1 MTADGGIR
9 ASDHDRESTVE
20 VLREAYT
27 AGRLDL
33 DEFDERTTSAYSS
46 KTWGDLRARTD
57 DLPVEPK
64 LGADL
69 QPVTPKPDPVGPARS
84 QSYRPPFIPLLP
96 IALVWLVIAAAAHTS
111 AVVIPIVMLCLISV
125 RLFGWRRRRPSGPK
139 PPQNSLYS
147 ANDGEPGNR
156 PRTRGFLRNSPTFA
170 LGTLG
175 FIPADCRLNDVAYS
189 DRPPAERVKI

>member
-9 ASDHDRESTVE
+9 ASDHDREGTVE

-33 DEFDERTTSAYSS
+33 DEFDERTTAAYAA
-46 KTWGDLRARTD
+46 KTWGDLRGLTA
-57 DLPVEPK
+57 DLPAEPR

-69 QPVTPKPDPVGPARS
+69 QPSAPKPEPVAPGRP

-111 AVVIPIVMLCLISV
+111 AVIIPIVMLCLVSV
-125 RLFGWRRRRPSGPK
+125 RLFGWRRRRPSDPK
-139 PPQNSLYS
+139 PPQNSLHL
-147 ANDGEPGNR
+147 
-156 PRTRGFLRNSPTFA
+156 RTVN
-170 LGTLG
+170 
-175 FIPADCRLNDVAYS
+175 NKQ
-189 DRPPAERVKI
+189 RVG

>member
-27 AGRLDL
+27 AGRLTL
-33 DEFDERTTSAYSS
+33 DEFDERTTSAYAA
-46 KTWGDLRARTD
+46 KTWGDLRALTE
-57 DLPVEPK
+57 DLPHEPK

-69 QPVTPKPDPVGPARS
+69 QQAGAKPDAIVPVRA

-111 AVVIPIVMLCLISV
+111 AVVIPIVMLALVSV
-125 RLFGWRRRRPSGPK
+125 RLFGWRRRRPSDPK
-139 PPQNSLYS
+139 PPQS
-147 ANDGEPGNR
+147 
-156 PRTRGFLRNSPTFA
+156 
-170 LGTLG
+170 
-175 FIPADCRLNDVAYS
+175 
-189 DRPPAERVKI
+189 

>member
-1 MTADGGIR
+1 MSTDGGIR

-33 DEFDERTTSAYSS
+33 DEFDERTNAAYAS
-46 KTWGDLRARTD
+46 KTWGDLRELTT
-57 DLPVEPK
+57 DLPAEPQ

-69 QPVTPKPDPVGPARS
+69 QAQSSLPKPEIVSPVRTQG
-84 QSYRPPFIPLLP
+84 YRPPFIPLLP

-111 AVVIPIVMLCLISV
+111 AVMIPIVMLFLISL

-139 PPQNSLYS
+139 PPQNSLHS
-147 ANDGEPGNR
+147 AWGDWPTP
-156 PRTRGFLRNSPTFA
+156 PR
-170 LGTLG
+170 
-175 FIPADCRLNDVAYS
+175 
-189 DRPPAERVKI
+189 

>member
-1 MTADGGIR
+1 MTTDGGIR

-33 DEFDERTTSAYSS
+33 DEFDDRTTAAYAS
-46 KTWGDLRARTD
+46 KTWGDLRELTS
-57 DLPVEPK
+57 DLPTAPR

-69 QPVTPKPDPVGPARS
+69 QSSPPLPKPEIVSPVRP

-111 AVVIPIVMLCLISV
+111 AVIIPIVMLFLISL
-125 RLFGWRRRRPSGPK
+125 RLFGWRRRRPPDPK
-139 PPQNSLYS
+139 PPHQSLHLP
-147 ANDGEPGNR
+147 AGK
-156 PRTRGFLRNSPTFA
+156 FPT
-170 LGTLG
+170 
-175 FIPADCRLNDVAYS
+175 AD
-189 DRPPAERVKI
+189 K

>member
-1 MTADGGIR
+1 MTTDGGIR
-9 ASDHDRESTVE
+9 ASDHDRESAVE

-33 DEFDERTTSAYSS
+33 DEFDERTTAAYAS
-46 KTWGDLRARTD
+46 KTWGDLRELTA
-57 DLPVEPK
+57 DLPAEPK

-69 QPVTPKPDPVGPARS
+69 QPSLPKPEAVGPARP
-84 QSYRPPFIPLLP
+84 QAYRPPFVPLLP

-139 PPQNSLYS
+139 PPQGSLQLPEAHNGWWY
-147 ANDGEPGNR
+147 R
-156 PRTRGFLRNSPTFA
+156 
-170 LGTLG
+170 
-175 FIPADCRLNDVAYS
+175 
-189 DRPPAERVKI
+189 

>member
-33 DEFDERTTSAYSS
+33 DEFDERTTAAYAA
-46 KTWGDLRARTD
+46 KTWGDLRGLTA
-57 DLPVEPK
+57 DLPAEPR

-69 QPVTPKPDPVGPARS
+69 QPSAPKLEAAAPGRP

-111 AVVIPIVMLCLISV
+111 AVIIPIVMLCLVSV
-125 RLFGWRRRRPSGPK
+125 RLFGWRRRRPSDPK
-139 PPQNSLYS
+139 PPQNSLHL
-147 ANDGEPGNR
+147 
-156 PRTRGFLRNSPTFA
+156 RTVN
-170 LGTLG
+170 
-175 FIPADCRLNDVAYS
+175 NKQ
-189 DRPPAERVKI
+189 RVG

>member
-1 MTADGGIR
+1 MTTDGGIR

-33 DEFDERTTSAYSS
+33 DEFDERTTRAYAA
-46 KTWGDLRARTD
+46 KTWGNLRELTS
-57 DLPVEPK
+57 DLPSEAR

-69 QPVTPKPDPVGPARS
+69 QASPPLPKPEPVSPARP
-84 QSYRPPFIPLLP
+84 QAYRPPFIPLLP

-111 AVVIPIVMLCLISV
+111 AVIIPIVMLFIISL

-139 PPQNSLYS
+139 PPQGSLH
-147 ANDGEPGNR
+147 
-156 PRTRGFLRNSPTFA
+156 L
-170 LGTLG
+170 
-175 FIPADCRLNDVAYS
+175 PAG
-189 DRPPAERVKI
+189 K

>member
-1 MTADGGIR
+1 MTPDGGIR

-33 DEFDERTTSAYSS
+33 DEFDERTTAAYAA
-46 KTWGDLRARTD
+46 KTWGDLRGLTA
-57 DLPVEPK
+57 DLPAEAK

-69 QPVTPKPDPVGPARS
+69 RPSLPKPDPMAPAARP

-111 AVVIPIVMLCLISV
+111 AVIIPIVMLGLISV
-125 RLFGWRRRRPSGPK
+125 RLFGWRRRRPSDPK
-139 PPQNSLYS
+139 PPQNSLHV
-147 ANDGEPGNR
+147 
-156 PRTRGFLRNSPTFA
+156 RTVNNKRRAG
-170 LGTLG
+170 
-175 FIPADCRLNDVAYS
+175 
-189 DRPPAERVKI
+189 

>member
-1 MTADGGIR
+1 MTTDGGIR

-33 DEFDERTTSAYSS
+33 DEFDERTTSAYAS
-46 KTWGDLRARTD
+46 KTWGDLRELTS
-57 DLPVEPK
+57 DLPTTPR

-69 QPVTPKPDPVGPARS
+69 QKPALPKPEIVSPVRP

-111 AVVIPIVMLCLISV
+111 AVVIPIVMLFLISL
-125 RLFGWRRRRPSGPK
+125 RLFGWRRRRPPDAK
-139 PPQNSLYS
+139 PPNNSLHFPDGKLPS
-147 ANDGEPGNR
+147 AQ
-156 PRTRGFLRNSPTFA
+156 
-170 LGTLG
+170 
-175 FIPADCRLNDVAYS
+175 
-189 DRPPAERVKI
+189 K

>member
-1 MTADGGIR
+1 MSTDGGIR

-33 DEFDERTTSAYSS
+33 DEFDERTSAAYAS
-46 KTWGDLRARTD
+46 KTWGDLRELTA
-57 DLPVEPK
+57 DLPAEPR

-69 QPVTPKPDPVGPARS
+69 QTQPSLPKPEIVSPARP

-111 AVVIPIVMLCLISV
+111 AVVIPIVMLFLISL

-139 PPQNSLYS
+139 PPQNSLHS
-147 ANDGEPGNR
+147 ANG
-156 PRTRGFLRNSPTFA
+156 
-170 LGTLG
+170 
-175 FIPADCRLNDVAYS
+175 
-189 DRPPAERVKI
+189 K

>member
-1 MTADGGIR
+1 MTTDGGIR

-27 AGRLDL
+27 AGRLNL
-33 DEFDERTTSAYSS
+33 DEFDERTTAAYAS
-46 KTWGDLRARTD
+46 KTWDDLRELTS
-57 DLPVEPK
+57 DLPAEAK

-69 QPVTPKPDPVGPARS
+69 QPSPPKPPEAVGPARP
-84 QSYRPPFIPLLP
+84 QAYRPPFVPLLP

-139 PPQNSLYS
+139 PPQGSLQ
-147 ANDGEPGNR
+147 
-156 PRTRGFLRNSPTFA
+156 L
-170 LGTLG
+170 
-175 FIPADCRLNDVAYS
+175 PAGS
-189 DRPPAERVKI
+189 